1 MESVADIMREYFGNT
16 SKEHLELKLHADF
29 PRGLL
34 QEQKMPLAPAK
45 VKWHVLEEP
54 ERFTRKF
61 KFNDR
66 RRLLDFVSD
75 IVLYEDEA
83 KHHGEI
89 KIASDVVE
97 ISVFTHT
104 LERITELDREYVRAI
119 DKIYR
124 DVLDYKYEEL

>member
-1 MESVADIMREYFGNT
+1 M
-16 SKEHLELKLHADF
+16 
-29 PRGLL
+29 
-34 QEQKMPLAPAK
+34 K
-45 VKWHVLEEP
+45 VCFK
-54 ERFTRKF
+54 FTRKF

-75 IVLYEDEA
+75 IVLYEDEV

-104 LERITELDREYVRAI
+104 LERITELDREYIRHVDR
-119 DKIYR
+119 IYQ
-124 DVLDYKYEEL
+124 DVLHYGYDEAKKWI